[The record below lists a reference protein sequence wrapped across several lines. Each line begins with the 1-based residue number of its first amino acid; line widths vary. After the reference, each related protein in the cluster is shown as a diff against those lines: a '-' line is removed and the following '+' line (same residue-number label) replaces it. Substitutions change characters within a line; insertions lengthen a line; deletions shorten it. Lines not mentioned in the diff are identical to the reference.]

1 MYAIGHVSCCGGT
14 FSTHRRSPSENSPRA
29 APSAQRRIAFLSR
42 SISSTEQSVMGQ
54 CISIGANGPA
64 KSRRRGTAA
73 TRAMASGTPMKVM
86 IAGAPAAGKGTQCE
100 NIVRDYNLVHISVGD
115 LLRAEVAAG
124 TDAGKRAKGFMDA
137 GALVPNEV
145 VVDMVKNR
153 LAEQDVVERGWLLD
167 GYPRSGEQAEAI
179 EEAGI
184 RPDCFLLINV
194 PDEVLVERVTGR
206 RSDPET
212 GAIYHLKFKPPPAE
226 VVDRLVQRSDDT
238 EEMVVPRL
246 KTYHD
251 NVNAVVVRSDGG
263 AAAAAAADLEGVRSR
278 FLHAQLAHAHARSRS
293 FVRSPGVL
301 QGRYCGGVYCTWPLA
316 VRCSHALTLSLSLS
330 LARVF
335 DRWTGTGAWTTCT
348 RPSKRRSGRTVQ
360 FECIRFNTTPR
371 SGPSAARTADHR
383 R

>member
-1 MYAIGHVSCCGGT
+1 
-14 FSTHRRSPSENSPRA
+14 
-29 APSAQRRIAFLSR
+29 
-42 SISSTEQSVMGQ
+42 MGQ

-251 NVNAVVVRSDGG
+251 NVNAVVGYYKDVIVEVCTAPRRS
-263 AAAAAAADLEGVRSR
+263 L
-278 FLHAQLAHAHARSRS
+278 F
-293 FVRSPGVL
+293 
-301 QGRYCGGVYCTWPLA
+301 A
-316 VRCSHALTLSLSLS
+316 VRCSRPDSLTCSFVCSTGGREQEHGRRVRVHQKG
-330 LARVF
+330 ARV
-335 DRWTGTGAWTTCT
+335 
-348 RPSKRRSGRTVQ
+348 GRYTLNA
-360 FECIRFNTTPR
+360 FALYIYIYNTE
-371 SGPSAARTADHR
+371 HR
-383 R
+383 